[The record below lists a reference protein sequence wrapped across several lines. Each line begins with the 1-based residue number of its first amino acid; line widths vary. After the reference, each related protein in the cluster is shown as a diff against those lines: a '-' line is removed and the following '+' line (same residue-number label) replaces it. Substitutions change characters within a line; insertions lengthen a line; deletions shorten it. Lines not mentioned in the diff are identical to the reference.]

1 MNPKSNKN
9 LRLNEILLYTF
20 SVATLGILFSG
31 VIKKIEPNKI
41 LKKKLNILSYQKK
54 KHKYMK
60 FYNFLLSFHIL
71 KSLQD
76 SLLSIVII
84 YYQC

>member
-41 LKKKLNILSYQKK
+41 KKKKKLNILSYRPKK
-54 KHKYMK
+54 KKKTKQNKNKQIYEVLEFSSEFSYFK
-60 FYNFLLSFHIL
+60 
-71 KSLQD
+71 
-76 SLLSIVII
+76 II
-84 YYQC
+84 TI